1 MPFSDADNPDVNDH
15 TRRVEAAKPLV
26 EVIAAYIPASLRT
39 DLWQEVAAVT
49 REVVGRVAPK
59 THPRTL
65 ETLRDVAQFLAWC
78 HLQGLPVGIETSFTP
93 DVVEHYIAAGTP
105 HLSVASRATRRAQL
119 RRIGRTA
126 TTTAPWPAPT
136 PQLRFQT
143 RLAPYTEAEV
153 TRLWEIAAQQRTGTL
168 RRRMR
173 VYLALGL
180 GAGMHAREY
189 YTATDSDLRHQHG
202 VTVLSVLGTAARD
215 VPVLD
220 DCAGVLWEVA
230 AKFPGQALLGV
241 VSPVSDRSRLWHLM
255 HHIEMP
261 RGVAHPDSQRL
272 KTTWIVRLATNGVP
286 LQEIMVAAGYRTF
299 RTFNNVAA
307 HLPQRPPEVVAHAL
321 AGR

>member
-1 MPFSDADNPDVNDH
+1 MWH
-15 TRRVEAAKPLV
+15 
-26 EVIAAYIPASLRT
+26 
-39 DLWQEVAAVT
+39 EVAAAT

-65 ETLRDVAQFLAWC
+65 ETLRDVAQFLARC
-78 HLQGLPVGIETSFTP
+78 HLQGLQVGIEDCFTP

-126 TTTAPWPAPT
+126 TTTAPWPAPA
-136 PQLRFQT
+136 PQLRYQS

-153 TRLWEIAAQQRTGTL
+153 AWFWEIATQQRTTVMS
-168 RRRMR
+168 RRMR
-173 VYLALGL
+173 VFLALGL

-189 YTATDSDLRHQHG
+189 YTATDIDLSHRDT
-202 VTVLSVLGTAARD
+202 VTWLHVHGTAARE

-230 AKFPGQALLGV
+230 EQFPGQPLLGAV
-241 VSPVSDRSRLWHLM
+241 LPVSDRSRLWHLM
-255 HHIEMP
+255 RGVEMP
-261 RGVAHPDSQRL
+261 RGLAHPDSQRL
-272 KTTWIVRLATNGVP
+272 KTTWIVTLAANGVP
-286 LQEIMVAAGYRTF
+286 LQEIMPVAGYRTF
-299 RTFNNVAA
+299 RTFNHIAA
-307 HLPQRPPEVVAHAL
+307 YLPRRPSEVVAHAL

>member
-1 MPFSDADNPDVNDH
+1 M
-15 TRRVEAAKPLV
+15 
-26 EVIAAYIPASLRT
+26 
-39 DLWQEVAAVT
+39 T
-49 REVVGRVAPK
+49 REVVGRVSPK

-93 DVVEHYIAAGTP
+93 DVVEYYIAAGTP
-105 HLSVASRATRRAQL
+105 QLSVASRATRRAQL

-126 TTTAPWPAPT
+126 TTYAPWPAPS
-136 PQLRFQT
+136 PQLRSQT

-153 TRLWEIAAQQRTGTL
+153 IRLWEIAAQQPTATL

-173 VYLALGL
+173 IYLALGL

-189 YTATDSDLRHQHG
+189 YTATGTDLRHEHG
-202 VTVLSVLGTAARD
+202 VTVLSVHGTAARE

-220 DCAGVLWEVA
+220 DCAALLWDVA

-241 VSPVSDRSRLWHLM
+241 VAPVSDRSRLWHLTRHM
-255 HHIEMP
+255 EMP
-261 RGVAHPDSQRL
+261 RGVARPESQRL

-286 LQEIMVAAGYRTF
+286 LQEIMVAAGYSTF
-299 RTFNNVAA
+299 RTFNNLAA
-307 HLPQRPPEVVAHAL
+307 HLPRRPPEVVAHAL